1 MSFEMDGLT
10 LEELLD
16 QSGDGSALIIH
27 ADRDNLA
34 NIPAR
39 YHAHV
44 PDASSTTLGPD
55 PATLATATPVLA
67 PRAASSLAPATA
79 LAMATDGSQRAH
91 SARASSTIRCSDSRR
106 PPHARAPSSR
116 GRIRR
121 RSPRASRA
129 E

>member
-1 MSFEMDGLT
+1 MPPLLVLGDGTASMSFAMDALT

-39 YHAHV
+39 YYSHV
-44 PDASSTTLGPD
+44 PDASSTTFGPD
-55 PATLATATPVLA
+55 PATLATGAPALA
-67 PRAASSLAPATA
+67 PRAASSLAPVTA
-79 LAMATDGSQRAH
+79 LAMATDGSQR
-91 SARASSTIRCSDSRR
+91 
-106 PPHARAPSSR
+106 
-116 GRIRR
+116 
-121 RSPRASRA
+121 SPRASRA